1 LDDDQRKS
9 LGIVEKLPMSLE
21 SSLQALRQDAYL
33 RNAVN
38 DVLVEEYLATKEL
51 EIQVVSKEGKEWYW
65 KWY

>member
-1 LDDDQRKS
+1 
-9 LGIVEKLPMSLE
+9 MSLE